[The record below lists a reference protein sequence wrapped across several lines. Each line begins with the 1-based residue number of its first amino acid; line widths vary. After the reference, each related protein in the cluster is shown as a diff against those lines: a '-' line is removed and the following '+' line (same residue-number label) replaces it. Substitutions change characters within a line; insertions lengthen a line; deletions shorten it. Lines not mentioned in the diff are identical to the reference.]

1 MPIWLEVG
9 QRAPD
14 FRLPSHLDEVVR
26 LSDYR
31 GKNVVLAFFPQAWTP
46 I

>member
-1 MPIWLEVG
+1 MRLNVG
-9 QRAPD
+9 QAAPD
-14 FRLPSHLDEVVR
+14 FSLPSHLDTTVR

-31 GKNVVLAFFPQAWTP
+31 GKNVVLVFFPLAWTP

>member
-1 MPIWLEVG
+1 MKLNIGDP
-9 QRAPD
+9 APG
-14 FRLPSHLDEVVR
+14 FSLPATKNRNIS

-31 GKNVVLAFFPQAWTP
+31 GKNIVLVFFPLAWTP